1 MKLRQ
6 RLILTAAC
14 LMAIPQTA
22 ALAEQANPSMWGYS
36 GLLNVPT
43 ADTLGGRRFY
53 TGLRYFPL
61 NSGLSG
67 SAAVNLFDDFE
78 AALVFGIPPANGFS
92 ALAASVK
99 YRIMDQH
106 KGQPVSLAIG
116 ASLLG
121 LDTRNQASDIPGNQ
135 LYLMLSRGVD
145 WNNARLFNLHGGFMG
160 GLGSARLVA
169 GLDVPISDI
178 FRFEAE
184 YLGSVNFDRQVFN
197 FGAIVTPHP
206 DISIELGLTQ
216 QPSTNFGDRD
226 ITLGVTYHGDWGKLL
241 GQSEI
246 KTPVAA
252 SSNTP
257 TAVESPS
264 PSASP
269 ASTRGN
275 TRVRIL
281 DKERIIALEGAEVT
295 LKQPETGISFSAN
308 TDINGE
314 VFLPGIPTGKY
325 QVKVFKE
332 GWKAETRMVSIQPEL
347 NTFLEIPISGIAGS
361 IYGALSGVQ
370 NNTDTLIE
378 LLDIAGK
385 VIKRQTLEGLSY
397 EIDAIP
403 PGQYTLLF
411 KQEGVER
418 TRLNIQVKGDTRS
431 QYDIRVMSGE
441 LPQATPSA
449 VPSSTPE
456 QPTAAASPSPE
467 KTPVPVPAGQNAEI
481 KGIIKNK
488 AGEPLSSIR
497 LELKNEELLVITL
510 TKSDGTYAFRD
521 IPKGVYRLGIS
532 AEGYASRAFQ
542 ITINKPEV
550 LKHDFTLERTP

>member
-14 LMAIPQTA
+14 LMAIPQTT

-67 SAAVNLFDDFE
+67 TAAVNLFDDFE

-92 ALAASVK
+92 ALAASLK

-106 KGQPVSLAIG
+106 KGQPISLAIG

-121 LDTRNQASDIPGNQ
+121 LDTRNQVSDIPGNQ
-135 LYLMLSRGVD
+135 LYLMISRGVD
-145 WNNARLFNLHGGFMG
+145 WNDARLFNLHGGFMG

-169 GLDVPISDI
+169 GFDIPVGDVI
-178 FRFEAE
+178 RFEAE
-184 YLGSVNFDRQVFN
+184 YLGSVNFDRQVLN
-197 FGAIVTPHP
+197 FGAVVTPHP
-206 DISIELGLTQ
+206 DVSIELGLIQ
-216 QPSTNFGDRD
+216 QPSTNFADRD

-241 GQSEI
+241 GQPEGNPPTSA
-246 KTPVAA
+246 TPNPTA
-252 SSNTP
+252 TP
-257 TAVESPS
+257 TPAPS
-264 PSASP
+264 VSP
-269 ASTRGN
+269 ANTRGN
-275 TRVRIL
+275 ARVRIL
-281 DKERIIALEGAEVT
+281 DKERIIALEGTEVT
-295 LKQPETGISFSAN
+295 LKQPETGLSFSAN

-325 QVKVFKE
+325 QVKVVKE
-332 GWKAETRMVSIQPEL
+332 GWREETRMVSIQPEL

-361 IYGALSGVQ
+361 IYGTLSGVQ

-378 LLDIAGK
+378 LLDAAGK
-385 VIKRQTLEGLSY
+385 VVKRQTLEGLSY
-397 EIDAIP
+397 GMEAIP
-403 PGQYTLLF
+403 PGQYTLLV
-411 KQEGVER
+411 KQEGIER
-418 TRLNIQVKGDTRS
+418 SRLNIQVKGDTRS
-431 QYDIRVMSGE
+431 QYDIRVVGE
-441 LPQATPSA
+441 TPQ
-449 VPSSTPE
+449 
-456 QPTAAASPSPE
+456 ASPSP
-467 KTPVPVPAGQNAEI
+467 TPTLNSTPPSQPPVESPSPEATQVPVPTGQNAEI
-481 KGIIKNK
+481 KGTLKNK

-532 AEGYASRAFQ
+532 GEGYTSRAFQ

-550 LKHDFTLERTP
+550 LQHDFTLERTP

>member
-14 LMAIPQTA
+14 LMAIPQTT

-67 SAAVNLFDDFE
+67 TAAVNLFDDFE

-106 KGQPVSLAIG
+106 KGQPISLAIG

-121 LDTRNQASDIPGNQ
+121 LDTRDQVSDIPGNQ
-135 LYLMLSRGVD
+135 LYLMMSRGVD
-145 WNNARLFNLHGGFMG
+145 WNNARLLNLHGGFMG

-169 GLDVPISDI
+169 GLDVPIGDI
-178 FRFEAE
+178 IRFEAE
-184 YLGSVNFDRQVFN
+184 YLGSVNFDRQILN

-206 DISIELGLTQ
+206 DVSIELGLIQ
-216 QPSTNFGDRD
+216 QPSTNFADRD

-241 GQSEI
+241 GQSEA
-246 KTPVAA
+246 TSPAV
-252 SSNTP
+252 SSPTP
-257 TAVESPS
+257 TTTPIPPS
-264 PSASP
+264 ISP
-269 ASTRGN
+269 ANTRGN
-275 TRVRIL
+275 ARVRIL
-281 DKERIIALEGAEVT
+281 DKERIIALEGTEVT
-295 LKQPETGISFSAN
+295 LKQPETGLSFSAN

-325 QVKVFKE
+325 QVKVTKE
-332 GWKAETRMVSIQPEL
+332 GWKEETRMVSIQPEL

-361 IYGALSGVQ
+361 IYGTLSGVQ

-378 LLDIAGK
+378 LLDTAGK
-385 VIKRQTLEGLSY
+385 VVKRQTLEGLSY
-397 EIDAIP
+397 GMEAIS
-403 PGQYTLLF
+403 PGQYTLLV

-418 TRLNIQVKGDTRS
+418 ARLNIQVKGDTRS
-431 QYDIRVMSGE
+431 QYDIRVMGE
-441 LPQATPSA
+441 APQTAPSQTPASTPSQSP
-449 VPSSTPE
+449 VV
-456 QPTAAASPSPE
+456 SPSPQSTSE
-467 KTPVPVPAGQNAEI
+467 PLPDGQNAEI
-481 KGIIKNK
+481 KGILKNK
-488 AGEPLSSIR
+488 AGEPLSSVR

-532 AEGYASRAFQ
+532 LDGYTSRAFQ

-550 LKHDFTLERTP
+550 LQHDFTLERTP